1 MTSER
6 YRPRDRAL
14 TFLRASR
21 VASENPLSLE
31 NSFENKGMV

>member
-1 MTSER
+1 MTSEKH
-6 YRPRDRAL
+6 RPRHRTL